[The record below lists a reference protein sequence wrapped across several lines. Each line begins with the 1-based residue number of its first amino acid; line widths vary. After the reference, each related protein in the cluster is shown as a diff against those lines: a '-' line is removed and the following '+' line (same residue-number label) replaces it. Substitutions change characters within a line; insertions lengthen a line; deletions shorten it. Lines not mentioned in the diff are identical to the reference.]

1 MFQTD
6 DSSYTPSFKPEYQ
19 THPDIDQTAYM
30 DALNTTSL
38 RVQSSCGWTLGIWEH
53 VEDTIIK
60 LKINVKKFAFCWF
73 LLHRYITMY
82 GSKITKIPTNLVHF
96 IT

>member
-30 DALNTTSL
+30 DALNTISL
-38 RVQSSCGWTLGIWEH
+38 RVQSSCG
-53 VEDTIIK
+53 
-60 LKINVKKFAFCWF
+60 
-73 LLHRYITMY
+73 
-82 GSKITKIPTNLVHF
+82 
-96 IT
+96 